1 MYFVDRKK
9 IEHILTYIEELA
21 SVFPEVTEAK
31 TKKEQLALER
41 ITQGWIEAITDT
53 GNQVIDGFIMRD
65 PGGYEDIIDIL
76 HDEKVVPEQDV
87 EGLKQVI
94 RLRKKLVQEYYNID
108 YGVLQDVLTTH
119 SKSVEQF
126 PAHVRYYLENELG
139 PVSAF
144 LPNDN
149 KTSEED

>member
-9 IEHILTYIEELA
+9 MEQILTYMEELT
-21 SVFPEVTEAK
+21 SVFSDLNNEK
-31 TKKEQLALER
+31 TKLEQLALER
-41 ITQGWIEAITDT
+41 MAQGWIEGITDT

-76 HDEKVVPEQDV
+76 HDEKVVPEHDV
-87 EGLKQVI
+87 EGLKEVI
-94 RLRKKLVQEYYNID
+94 RLRKKLMQEYFSLD
-108 YGVLQDVLTTH
+108 HALLQDILITN
-119 SKSVEQF
+119 KNALEQF

-144 LPNDN
+144 LP
-149 KTSEED
+149 EEEGG